1 MNGAVRRIIV
11 GPTAAG
17 KSALALWLA
26 QQRSLAIVSADSR
39 QLHQGFDIG
48 TAKPTP
54 AERQAVPH
62 YGIDVVSPQDRYS
75 AHAWAADAERWC
87 EAAQE
92 AGTPPVIVG
101 GTGLYVKALVEPFG
115 AIPTLDPSRRAA
127 LAAWL
132 ESRATAELVR
142 WCARLDPPRAHLG
155 RTQLLR
161 AIETALLA
169 GEPLSAALR
178 PVSDSATHR
187 PVRYLVVDPGPV
199 LASRIALRVHHMIA
213 AGFEQEVQQLMTSV
227 PSDAPAWSASGYR
240 VMRESVE
247 GTRPRAEAIERVIIE
262 SRQYAK
268 RQRTWFRHQLPPELV
283 THLDPDAPDAPAR
296 LLAWWDRGDAVTGH
310 ESSMGHA

>member
-26 QQRSLAIVSADSR
+26 QQRGLAIVSADSR
-39 QLHQGFDIG
+39 QLYQGFDIG
-48 TAKPTP
+48 TAKPSP
-54 AERQAVPH
+54 AEQRAVPH
-62 YGIDVVSPQDRYS
+62 YGIDIATPQERYS

-87 EAAQE
+87 AAAE
-92 AGTPPVIVG
+92 KAGTTPVIVG

-115 AIPTLDPSRRAA
+115 AIPPLDPARRAA
-127 LAAWL
+127 LAVWL
-132 ESRATAELVR
+132 ESRATVELVR

-161 AIETALLA
+161 AIETAVLA

-178 PVSDSATHR
+178 PAFESAAHR

-213 AGFEQEVQQLMTSV
+213 AGFEREVQQLMNSV
-227 PSDAPAWSASGYR
+227 SSDAPAWSASGYR

-247 GTRPRAEAIERVIIE
+247 GTRPRAGAIERVIIE

-268 RQRTWFRHQLPPELV
+268 RQRTWFRHQLPPAQV
-283 THLDPDAPDAPAR
+283 THLDPDAPDAPTR
-296 LLAWWDRGDAVTGH
+296 LLDWWDRGDAVTGH
-310 ESSMGHA
+310 ESSTGHA